1 MKPPAI
7 VLLSGGLDS
16 STVLAV
22 AKDRGF
28 ELYALSFRYGQ
39 KHDFELA
46 AAQKIAERAG
56 VREHRVLTLPSDLFG
71 DSSLVGGAA
80 VPKDRDPLA
89 HAGIPSTYVPARN
102 TIFLSY
108 ALAWAEHLE
117 AVDLFLGVSAVD
129 FSGYP
134 DCRPEF
140 VAAFEALANAAT
152 RVGTEL
158 GRHVTVHAP
167 LLHLSKKETI
177 ELGVSLGVDYGLT
190 HTCYD
195 PASDGAACGRCDA
208 CELRRRGFAAAGV
221 PDPTRYA

>member
-1 MKPPAI
+1 MPAPAI

-28 ELYALSFRYGQ
+28 DLYALSFRYGQ

-46 AAQKIAERAG
+46 AARRIAERAG

-71 DSSLVGGAA
+71 DSSLVGGSA

-108 ALAWAEHLE
+108 ALAWAEMIE
-117 AVDLFLGVSAVD
+117 AADLFIGVSAVD

-140 VAAFEALANAAT
+140 VDAFEKLANAAT

-158 GRHVTVHAP
+158 GRHLTVHAP
-167 LLHLSKKETI
+167 LLHLSKQETI

-195 PASDGAACGRCDA
+195 PAPDGAACGRCDA
-208 CELRRRGFAAAGV
+208 CELRRRGFTAAGV

>member
-1 MKPPAI
+1 MPAPAI

-22 AKDRGF
+22 AKDLGF

-46 AAQKIAERAG
+46 AARRIAERAG

-71 DSSLVGGAA
+71 DSSLVGGSA

-108 ALAWAEHLE
+108 ALAWAELIE
-117 AVDLFLGVSAVD
+117 SADLFIGVSAVD

-140 VAAFEALANAAT
+140 VDAFEKLANAAT

-158 GRHVTVHAP
+158 GRHLTIHAP
-167 LLHLSKKETI
+167 LLHLSKQETI

-195 PASDGAACGRCDA
+195 PVALDGAACGRCDA
-208 CELRRRGFAAAGV
+208 
-221 PDPTRYA
+221 